1 MSLSRI
7 LCALPVA
14 LALSACVSPDP
25 ATRAA
30 LAVSPTQAGGTST
43 RPDASG
49 TVVMQAQYQV
59 MNVSIAVPQSLKVS
73 EANTF
78 VPRADIVW
86 RGEARGDRHA
96 QVAAIFREATT
107 AATAGMT
114 EGRPVNVTLE
124 VTRFHML
131 TEKARY
137 TTGGNMAMHF
147 LLTVTDA
154 ATGQVIDGP
163 RPVVAD
169 FHGSGGAKAIAE
181 EEAGLTQRVA
191 SVRRLTDVLR
201 RELSAVVTDPQ
212 LVARALMGTQAAPV
226 AVN

>member
-1 MSLSRI
+1 MSLSRV
-7 LCALPVA
+7 LLALPVA
-14 LALSACVSPDP
+14 LSLSACVSSDP

-30 LAVSPTQAGGTST
+30 LAVSPSQAGGASV
-43 RPDASG
+43 RPEAAGS
-49 TVVMQAQYQV
+49 VVMQSQYQV
-59 MNVSIAVPQSLKVS
+59 VNVSVIVPQKLKVS
-73 EANTF
+73 EANSF

-96 QVAAIFREATT
+96 QVQAIFAEA
-107 AATAGMT
+107 AASAAAPMT
-114 EGRPVNVTLE
+114 EGRPVAVTLE

-137 TTGGNMAMHF
+137 TTGGNMAIHF

-163 RPVVAD
+163 RPIVAD
-169 FHGSGGAKAIAE
+169 FHGSGGARAIAE

-191 SVRRLTDVLR
+191 AVRRLNDVIR
-201 RELSAVVTDPQ
+201 RELSVVVTDPD
-212 LVARALMGTQAAPV
+212 LVARALMGTQVMPV
-226 AVN
+226 GTN

>member
-1 MSLSRI
+1 MFLSRI
-7 LCALPVA
+7 LLALPVA
-14 LALSACVSPDP
+14 VALSACGGSDP

-30 LAVSPTQAGGTST
+30 LTVSPSQAGGASS

-49 TVVMQAQYQV
+49 TVVMQSQYQV
-59 MNVSIAVPQSLKVS
+59 MNVNIAVPQSLKVS
-73 EANTF
+73 EANSF
-78 VPRADIVW
+78 VPHADIVW

-96 QVAAIFREATT
+96 QVSAIFRDAAN

-169 FHGSGGAKAIAE
+169 FHGAGGAKAIAE
-181 EEAGLTQRVA
+181 EEAGLTQRVV
-191 SVRRLTDVLR
+191 SVQRLTDVLR

-212 LVARALMGTQAAPV
+212 LVSRALMGTQVMPV
-226 AVN
+226 GTN